1 MNYIKAQKD
10 VFNKLVSG
18 NRGMGRFS
26 VDEHNILISPDG
38 YMGYIFPLSSLV
50 INIEKIKEM
59 EPIPFKEIV
68 KEENELKLTPDL
80 RILDRSTTARR
91 LKGKDKNTFVNIK
104 FLEHFQN
111 PRFFQEAS
119 NLGLI
124 VVTECFSAKDRDV
137 PVGVI
142 RPIRCSFDDGSY
154 YGDIRKAVQ

>member
-38 YMGYIFPLSSLV
+38 YMGYIFPLSSL
-50 INIEKIKEM
+50 
-59 EPIPFKEIV
+59 
-68 KEENELKLTPDL
+68 DL